1 MVRSVVRYSEAFKL
15 KVINELESGKIST
28 SSEARELY
36 GIKGAS
42 TVQYWLN
49 KYGKNHLISKV
60 VKVQTADEKSEIKKL
75 KARNRDLEKALADA
89 HLDLI
94 IEKEYFQMLCET
106 SNIDPGEFKKK
117 LKPDWRVK

>member
-1 MVRSVVRYSEAFKL
+1 MTRSVVRYSEAFKL
-15 KVINELESGKIST
+15 KVINELESGKFST

-36 GIKGAS
+36 GIKGGS
-42 TVQYWLN
+42 TIQYWLN
-49 KYGKNHLISKV
+49 KYGKNHLLSKV

-106 SNIDPGEFKKK
+106 SNIDSGEFKKK
-117 LKPDWRVK
+117 LKPDWLTK